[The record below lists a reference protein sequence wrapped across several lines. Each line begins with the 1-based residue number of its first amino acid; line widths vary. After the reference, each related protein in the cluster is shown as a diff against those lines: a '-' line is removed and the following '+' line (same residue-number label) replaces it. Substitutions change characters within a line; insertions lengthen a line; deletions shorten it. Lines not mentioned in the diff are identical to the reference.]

1 MRHRFIR
8 GGKPATARAKAMVRP
23 IVIMLAT
30 LVAASGCSRFE
41 LLYAFAGAAIEEQAA
56 KFLELDE
63 TGEEFVASRTEALM
77 RWHRKVM
84 LPRYAHFLDV
94 QSAIVEQGG
103 YDRKAVSATL
113 SELRRLLDE
122 TIVGA
127 APFIA
132 AVLVRHTAPDKL
144 RYLRMVCFTGW

>member
-1 MRHRFIR
+1 
-8 GGKPATARAKAMVRP
+8 
-23 IVIMLAT
+23 
-30 LVAASGCSRFE
+30 
-41 LLYAFAGAAIEEQAA
+41 
-56 KFLELDE
+56 
-63 TGEEFVASRTEALM
+63 
-77 RWHRKVM
+77 M
-84 LPRYAHFLDV
+84 LPRYAQFLDV

-144 RYLRMVCFTGW
+144 RYLRARMAERQTELLDEFNAPYTERLEERRESVTDNLERLIDTLHSKQIDHVNAYVGSFGRKSLTCQPRFWLGPEYR